1 VNKSSKPFD
10 PGHED
15 ILPGDIYEDV
25 FFHPCLCVGVGDGA
39 AWGIS
44 LIDGS
49 QPRTVDLGVSG
60 VRKLTVQ
67 QAWEWKLRGPDAIA
81 KEWTETLGLDDME

>member
-1 VNKSSKPFD
+1 MNKSRQLSG
-10 PGHED
+10 PGQED
-15 ILPGDIYEDV
+15 ISPGDIYEDV
-25 FFHPCLCVGVGDGA
+25 FFHPCLCIGVEQGA

-60 VRKLTVQ
+60 ARKLTIE
-67 QAWEWKLRGPDAIA
+67 QAWEWKLKGPDAIA
-81 KEWTETLGLDDME
+81 KDWTTTLGLDDVE

>member
-1 VNKSSKPFD
+1 MNKSRQLSG
-10 PGHED
+10 PGQED
-15 ILPGDIYEDV
+15 ISPGDIYEDV
-25 FFHPCLCVGVGDGA
+25 FFHPCLGIGVEQGA

-60 VRKLTVQ
+60 ARKLTIE
-67 QAWEWKLRGPDAIA
+67 QAWEWKLKGPDAIA
-81 KEWTETLGLDDME
+81 KDWTTTLGLDDVE